1 MNIIN
6 ACAKYTGY
14 EESIKALRF
23 EIPGK
28 GKNPATP
35 LFVIYSFAAQE
46 TSANPSAFEIGSNV
60 LIAGRLYK
68 RVQPDEEEKDGR
80 MYVVPTQELQLTH
93 PDCDLNQVQL
103 AGAVGWRG
111 ELKVLPRGNGVINF
125 LLLCQASKQKQLNHE
140 WDDSVPFKI
149 EAWGEE
155 AKRFDKHV
163 YVGRS
168 LALGGALKFDCW
180 TAKDGSK
187 QGGYKVSAKNAQHAL
202 FGKSQKTEEKTETK
216 TTPQVFDS
224 PHQQAM
230 STPPVKSQKDDD
242 EIPF

>member
-23 EIPGK
+23 EITGK
-28 GKNPATP
+28 GKNSATP

-46 TSANPSAFEIGSNV
+46 TSANPTAFEIGSNV
-60 LIAGRLYK
+60 LITGRLHRRLVNK
-68 RVQPDEEEKDGR
+68 KDQKEGGKIQKEVDPEDGR
-80 MYVVPTQELQLTH
+80 MYVVPTQELQITH
-93 PDCDLNQVQL
+93 PNCELNQVQL

-111 ELKVLPRGNGVINF
+111 DLKVLPRGNGVINF
-125 LLLCQASKQKQLNHE
+125 GLLCQASKQRQLNHD
-140 WDDSVPFKI
+140 WNDSVPFKI

-155 AKRFDKHV
+155 SKRFDKHI

-202 FGKSQKTEEKTETK
+202 FGKSQKTEEKTETA
-216 TTPQVFDS
+216 TTPAVEV
-224 PHQQAM
+224 
-230 STPPVKSQKDDD
+230 TKDADD
-242 EIPF
+242 GIPF